1 MNKLDKIIS
10 DRKEAISKRMKE
22 KSMLKTRAAAEA
34 MPPVLDFRSSLVS
47 VDSKTRI
54 IAEVKKSSPSDDFGG
69 SSLNVV
75 DIALGYEKAGAA
87 ALSVLTEENYFLGSI
102 NDLRRVKESVNIPVL
117 CKDFIVDPFQIY
129 DARAAGA
136 DAVLL
141 IAAVLD
147 SYELQDFV
155 SICRTVGVAPF
166 LEVTNT
172 SDIDKALN
180 CDIDWIGINCRDLRT
195 FEFDLKRFAELLPLI
210 PDDFLVVAESG
221 IKNRQDLKY
230 INDLGIHAA
239 LIGSLFMKTE
249 NPGDALEKLIG
260 ASDDQG

>member
-1 MNKLDKIIS
+1 MNKLEKIIS
-10 DRKEAISKRMKE
+10 DRKESMSMRMKE
-22 KSMLKTRAAAEA
+22 KSMLKIRTAAEA
-34 MPPVLDFRSSLVS
+34 MPPALDFRSSLVS
-47 VDSKTRI
+47 TASKTRI

-69 SSLNVV
+69 NSLDVV

-102 NDLRRVKESVNIPVL
+102 NDLRMVKKSVHIPVL

-136 DAVLL
+136 DALLL
-141 IAAVLD
+141 IVAVLD
-147 SYELQDFV
+147 SYELHDFV
-155 SICRTVGVAPF
+155 SICRTLGIAPF
-166 LEVTNT
+166 VEVTNA

-180 CDIDWIGINCRDLRT
+180 CKIDWIGINCRDLKT
-195 FEFDLKRFAELLPLI
+195 FKLDLKKFAELLPLI

-221 IKNRQDLKY
+221 IKNSQDLKY
-230 INDLGIHAA
+230 INNLGIHAA

-249 NPGDALEKLIG
+249 NPGNALKNLIG
-260 ASDDQG
+260 ASDD

>member
-34 MPPVLDFRSSLVS
+34 MPLVLDFRSSLVS
-47 VDSKTRI
+47 NDSKTRI

-69 SSLNVV
+69 GSLNVV

-155 SICRTVGVAPF
+155 SIK
-166 LEVTNT
+166 T
-172 SDIDKALN
+172 SI
-180 CDIDWIGINCRDLRT
+180 
-195 FEFDLKRFAELLPLI
+195 
-210 PDDFLVVAESG
+210 
-221 IKNRQDLKY
+221 
-230 INDLGIHAA
+230 
-239 LIGSLFMKTE
+239 
-249 NPGDALEKLIG
+249 
-260 ASDDQG
+260 